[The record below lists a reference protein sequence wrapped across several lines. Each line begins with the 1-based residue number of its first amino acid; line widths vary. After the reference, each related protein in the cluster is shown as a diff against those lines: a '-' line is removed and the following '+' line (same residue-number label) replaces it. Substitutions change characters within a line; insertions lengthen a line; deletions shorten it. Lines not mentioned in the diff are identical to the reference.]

1 MKVMNYEEAL
11 NNVYDLV
18 KKHVNLFS
26 NNAYNVSI
34 LPGWIP
40 LVDGLLDTVQRE
52 LKENERFQI
61 VEIKEKFGSLRI
73 YFGTSGINQDRLRVF
88 YSLVAIAER
97 LSEKVCILCGDTG
110 KLVSTGWITTKCD
123 QHVGIRLPFD
133 DYSVCA
139 FAKHD
144 DRMMELLKLS

>member
-1 MKVMNYEEAL
+1 MNYEEAL

-73 YFGTSGINQDRLRVF
+73 YFGTSGINQDSF
-88 YSLVAIAER
+88 A
-97 LSEKVCILCGDTG
+97 CILQSSCHSR
-110 KLVSTGWITTKCD
+110 KIVRKSLHSLW
-123 QHVGIRLPFD
+123 
-133 DYSVCA
+133 
-139 FAKHD
+139 
-144 DRMMELLKLS
+144 